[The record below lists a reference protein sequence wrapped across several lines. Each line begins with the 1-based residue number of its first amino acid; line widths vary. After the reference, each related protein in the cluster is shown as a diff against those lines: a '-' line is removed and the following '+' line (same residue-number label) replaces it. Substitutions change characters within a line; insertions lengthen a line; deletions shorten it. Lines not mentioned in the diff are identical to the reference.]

1 MAVTCAR
8 SVHVIFAMLYPSNHI
23 SDHLIPAIFIEYF
36 MEQTAVNFHL
46 FIGRRNGFKE
56 IIGVLY
62 IYKAVF
68 SPCSI
73 RTGYLNSLMLFSNQ
87 VMPSQMA

>member
-1 MAVTCAR
+1 
-8 SVHVIFAMLYPSNHI
+8 
-23 SDHLIPAIFIEYF
+23 

-68 SPCSI
+68 FLRVASGQDI
-73 RTGYLNSLMLFSNQ
+73 
-87 VMPSQMA
+87 